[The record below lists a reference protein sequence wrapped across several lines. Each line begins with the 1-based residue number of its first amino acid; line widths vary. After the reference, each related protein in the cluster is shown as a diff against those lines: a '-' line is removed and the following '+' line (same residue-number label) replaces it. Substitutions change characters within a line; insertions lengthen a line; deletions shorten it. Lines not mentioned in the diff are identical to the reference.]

1 MKSFILKTVKGNT
14 VTINAHYKSEYLI
27 KKVSVLDGWE
37 QQEGKVYREAGYEA
51 IIDGKVIMRSN
62 YCIDHAKKLDADY
75 LEKRKFPAGTSHA
88 IINGWKSIALNETE
102 AERYNQWVDA
112 LISEGK
118 CAEEIAEEEA
128 EKKKWAEYEIDSA
141 RKVIKSAETTLLRSE
156 RLMTN
161 KEAKAWQKNYNDVMN
176 EGGEGYVPSI
186 TTEESLRYALEILK
200 KYNVIVPLSNKLKS
214 LYAPEM
220 A

>member
-1 MKSFILKTVKGNT
+1 MKSITLKTVKGNT
-14 VTINAHYKSEYLI
+14 VTINAYYKSEFVT
-27 KKVSVLDGWE
+27 KTVHVLDGWE
-37 QQEGKVYREAGYEA
+37 QQEGKVCRSSGYDA

-75 LEKRKFPAGTSHA
+75 LEKRKFPAGTTHA

-141 RKVIKSAETTLLRSE
+141 RKVIKSAETTLLRNE
-156 RLMTN
+156 RLMTE
-161 KEAKAWQKNYNDVMN
+161 KEARAWQKNYNDVMN
-176 EGGEGYVPSI
+176 EGGEGYIPGI

>member
-1 MKSFILKTVKGNT
+1 MKSITLKTVKGNT
-14 VTINAHYKSEYLI
+14 VTINAYYKSEF
-27 KKVSVLDGWE
+27 VTETVHVLDGWE
-37 QQEGKVYREAGYEA
+37 QQEGKVRRSSGYDA
-51 IIDGKVIMRSN
+51 IIDGKVIIHSIFG
-62 YCIDHAKKLDADY
+62 IDRAQKLKADY
-75 LEKRKFPAGTSHA
+75 IEKRKFPAGTSHA
-88 IINGWKSIALNETE
+88 IIDGRKSITLNETE

-112 LISEGK
+112 LIAEGK

-128 EKKKWAEYEIDSA
+128 EKKKWAEYEIESA
-141 RKVIKSAETTLLRSE
+141 RDVIKSAETTLLRSE

-176 EGGEGYVPSI
+176 EGGEGYVPNI
-186 TTEESLRYALEILK
+186 TTKESLRYALEILK
-200 KYNVIVPLSNKLKS
+200 KYNVTVPLSDKLKS

>member
-1 MKSFILKTVKGNT
+1 MKSITLKTVKGNT
-14 VTINAHYKSEYLI
+14 VVITAHYKSEF
-27 KKVSVLDGWE
+27 VTETVHVLDGWE
-37 QQEGKVYREAGYEA
+37 QQKSKVRRSSGYEA
-51 IIDGKVIMRSN
+51 IMDGKVIMRN
-62 YCIDHAKKLDADY
+62 RFDIDRAQKLNAD
-75 LEKRKFPAGTSHA
+75 LIETQDFPAGTSHA
-88 IINGWKSIALNETE
+88 IIDGRKSITLNETE

-112 LISEGK
+112 LIADGK
-118 CAEEIAEEEA
+118 CAEEVAEEA
-128 EKKKWAEYEIDSA
+128 AKKKERAEHEIECAKSIID
-141 RKVIKSAETTLLRSE
+141 SAETTLCRSE

-176 EGGEGYVPSI
+176 EGGEGYIPGI

>member
-1 MKSFILKTVKGNT
+1 MKSITLKTVKGNT
-14 VTINAHYKSEYLI
+14 VTINAYYKSEF
-27 KKVSVLDGWE
+27 VTETVHVLDGWE
-37 QQEGKVYREAGYEA
+37 QQEGKVRRSSGYEA
-51 IIDGKVIMRSN
+51 IMDGKVIMRN
-62 YCIDHAKKLDADY
+62 RFDVDRAQKLNAD
-75 LEKRKFPAGTSHA
+75 LIETQDFPAGTSHA
-88 IINGWKSIALNETE
+88 IIDGRKSITLNEIE

-141 RKVIKSAETTLLRSE
+141 RKVIKSAETTLLRNE
-156 RLMTN
+156 RLMTE
-161 KEAKAWQKNYNDVMN
+161 KEARAWQKNYNDVMN
-176 EGGEGYVPSI
+176 EGGEGYIPGI